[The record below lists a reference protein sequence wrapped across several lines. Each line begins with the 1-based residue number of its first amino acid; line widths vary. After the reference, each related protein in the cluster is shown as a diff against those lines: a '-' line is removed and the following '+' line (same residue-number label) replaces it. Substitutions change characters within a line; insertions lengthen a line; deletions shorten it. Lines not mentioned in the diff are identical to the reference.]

1 MPTPAQGWNLMYSG
15 STLTA
20 ISGRL
25 LGAHQKIDKAARRH
39 LERLA
44 PACRFPSS
52 NAILH
57 FEGDNGPDA
66 IKRKSPAKDEPWHYL
81 MPFDMADTQLLGLI
95 ADHYKKLVGALVA
108 DDQVRAAFESS
119 WLAHAV
125 VDGLTPAHHY
135 PYEEKLVEL
144 RSGKGIETRTTIKA
158 KLVMPG
164 ETRSKQL
171 NNNWK
176 MWGPKGLFTTHAAF
190 EWGVATLIVPL
201 SFKRSLPSPGDIDAF
216 QKQSIETWYR
226 RVAQDVARMNIYDEF
241 YSAGWTIRLARQVR
255 RELAPILVST
265 VATIWFAAVSE
276 AGVTRAGA
284 KDANN

>member
-1 MPTPAQGWNLMYSG
+1 MYSG

-20 ISGRL
+20 VSGRL

-39 LERLA
+39 LDRLA

-52 NAILH
+52 SAILH

-66 IKRKSPAKDEPWHYL
+66 IKRKSPARDEPWHYIQ
-81 MPFDMADTQLLGLI
+81 PFDAKDVQLLGLI
-95 ADHYKKLVGALVA
+95 ASHYKKLVGALVA
-108 DDQVRAAFESS
+108 DDQVRAAFEAS
-119 WLAHAV
+119 WLAHAL

-144 RSGKGIETRTTIKA
+144 RSGKGIETRTTIRE
-158 KLVMPG
+158 KLLMPG
-164 ETRSKQL
+164 ETTTKQL
-171 NNNWK
+171 HNNWK

-201 SFKRSLPSPGDIDAF
+201 SFKSCLPSASDIDAF

-226 RVAQDVARMNIYDEF
+226 HVAQDVARMNIYDEF
-241 YSAGWTIRLARQVR
+241 YRSGWTVRLARQVR
-255 RELAPILVST
+255 RKLAPMLVST
-265 VATIWFAAVSE
+265 VATVWYAAVAE
-276 AGVTRAGA
+276 AGVSRAG
-284 KDANN
+284 NNHASH